1 MAFKIL
7 SVTLVFGLLAA
18 HAAADSTDLF
28 GSAHSR
34 QQSLE
39 QVWSHDLTSSWASV
53 SPIKRVVSLLMK
65 MKAELD
71 KEASNE
77 SEMYDKMV
85 CWCETNEKEKTKAV
99 ADAEAKD
106 KDLMAE
112 IEQRSAQVGELVATI
127 EMLKKQL
134 AEDTASLKKA
144 TAIREKAAAE
154 FLETETDL
162 TQTITNLRNAV
173 GVLAK
178 HQGGS
183 FLQMN
188 GPLISGLR
196 VLLRSAAM
204 KYEVLHGEVGSGPP
218 QFSTIFLSLQSETQ
232 RLTTSTEQ
240 ALLNALN
247 VKGESMSDSLPLK
260 FAELLVAKSAAAAPS
275 ETGSFLQADT
285 HQPRDAAYKSYNAA
299 SGGIYGIMTQMLE
312 EFEAQ
317 LSTAQKDE
325 KRATEDFAEL
335 KEAKSEQIAVAK
347 EKLDDI
353 ESGSSE
359 NLKALSDAKEDL
371 AMTRKQRTMD
381 IEFLRNLQDTCNDL
395 DKQWER
401 RSETRAAEI
410 EAVSETIAILTEDD
424 ARDLMAKSV
433 SLLQNR
439 IGTDATAAA
448 ARRYRA
454 ATLLRRAA
462 QVPNFEADDLLAAWR
477 GRHTATTL
485 GTAGGPR
492 AQLSTLAVSVQLDSF
507 AKLKAMMDKMVAE
520 LKNQQQEEAEFKAYC
535 TKEFDKTE
543 KAVYDKKEEKKD
555 LEAKIEKLDI
565 LMEKLTKEIE
575 KAQTQISESSDEI
588 KKASKSREAENAEFQ
603 TVVADQ
609 RATQVILKKALAR
622 LEDFYK
628 KGKGNKMVLVEQEP
642 PVKFNNYKKNAG
654 ASPVMG
660 LIEQIIE
667 DSKKLVAEAT
677 EAEYKAQRE
686 YEKFVTDSNAIIK
699 QLSEDVEAKTKA
711 TATAK
716 GESAE
721 SKGDLE
727 NAIGELESLAEYDA
741 DLHGECD
748 FVLKNFDIRQKAR
761 LQEVEAIQAAKGIL
775 SGAK

>member
-1 MAFKIL
+1 MACKIV

-18 HAAADSTDLF
+18 QAAAHTVGL
-28 GSAHSR
+28 SR

-39 QVWSHDLTSSWASV
+39 QAWSHDLSSSGTGV
-53 SPIKRVVSLLMK
+53 SPIKRVVNLLKK
-65 MKAELD
+65 MKAELE

-112 IEQRSAQVGELVATI
+112 IEQRSAQVGSLVATI
-127 EMLKKQL
+127 DALKKQI

-162 TQTITNLRNAV
+162 VQTITNLRNAV
-173 GVLAK
+173 GVLEK

-204 KYEVLHGEVGSGPP
+204 KYEVLHGEIGVGPRP
-218 QFSTIFLSLQSETQ
+218 FQTVLLSLQSDTKRQ
-232 RLTTSTEQ
+232 STNSAER
-240 ALLNALN
+240 ALLNALD
-247 VKGESMSDSLPLK
+247 VRGESMSDSLPLK
-260 FAELLVAKSAAAAPS
+260 FAELLVAKSATHTAAR
-275 ETGSFLQADT
+275 TGSFLQAGV
-285 HQPRDAAYKSYNAA
+285 HGPKSYNAA

-312 EFEAQ
+312 DFEAQ
-317 LSTAQKDE
+317 LKTAQKDE
-325 KRATEDFAEL
+325 KKAAEDFAAL
-335 KEAKSEQIAVAK
+335 KEAKSEQIGVAK

-371 AMTRKQRTMD
+371 EMTRKQRTVD
-381 IEFLRNLQDTCNDL
+381 VKFLRNLQDTCNDL

-410 EAVSETIAILTEDD
+410 EAVSETLAILTEDE
-424 ARDLMAKSV
+424 ANELMAKSV
-433 SLLQNR
+433 SLLQQHL
-439 IGTDATAAA
+439 GTVA
-448 ARRYRA
+448 ARRSRA
-454 ATLLRRAA
+454 ATFLRRAA
-462 QVPNFEADDLLAAWR
+462 QFPDFEADDLLAAWR
-477 GRHTATTL
+477 GRHVATSLSTAR
-485 GTAGGPR
+485 GPR
-492 AQLSTLAVSVQLDSF
+492 AQLSTLAMSVQLDSF
-507 AKLKAMMDKMVAE
+507 TKIKAMMDKMVAE

-543 KAVYDKKEEKKD
+543 KAVYEKKEEKKN
-555 LEAKIEKLDI
+555 LKANIEKLDI
-565 LMEKLTKEIE
+565 LMKKLAKEIK
-575 KAQTQISESSDEI
+575 KAKKHIAESSDEI
-588 KKASKSREAENAEFQ
+588 KKASQSREEENAEFQ

-609 RATQVILKKALAR
+609 RATQVILKKALSR

-628 KGKGNKMVLVEQEP
+628 KGKGNKLVLAEQEP
-642 PVKFNNYKKNAG
+642 PVQFNNYKKNAG

-660 LIEQIIE
+660 LLEQIIE
-667 DSKKLVAEAT
+667 DSKKLVAESTDA
-677 EAEYKAQRE
+677 EKKAQAEYE
-686 YEKFVTDSNAIIK
+686 TFVKDSNGIIK
-699 QLSEDVEAKTKA
+699 QLSTDVEVKTKKA
-711 TATAK
+711 AEAK

-721 SKGDLE
+721 AKGDLE
-727 NAIGELESLAEYDA
+727 SATGELESLAEYDA

-761 LQEVEAIQAAKGIL
+761 LQEMEAIQAAKAIL

>member
-1 MAFKIL
+1 MAFKMV
-7 SVTLVFGLLAA
+7 SVILVFGLLTAQAAA
-18 HAAADSTDLF
+18 HTADQL
-28 GSAHSR
+28 GSAQGR

-39 QVWSHDLTSSWASV
+39 RVWSHELSASWTAV
-53 SPIKRVVSLLMK
+53 SPIKRVVNLLMK
-65 MKAELD
+65 MKAELE

-77 SEMYDKMV
+77 SAMYDKMV

-112 IEQRSAQVGELVATI
+112 IEQRSASVGELVATI
-127 EMLKKQL
+127 QMLKKQI

-144 TAIREKAAAE
+144 AAIREKTAAE

-162 TQTITNLRNAV
+162 VQTMTNLRNAV

-178 HQGGS
+178 QQGGG
-183 FLQMN
+183 FLQMT
-188 GPLISGLR
+188 GPLISGMR
-196 VLLRSAAM
+196 VWLRSAAM
-204 KYEVLHGEVGSGPP
+204 KYEVLHGEIGVGP
-218 QFSTIFLSLQSETQ
+218 QAFQTVLLSLQSETK
-232 RLTTSTEQ
+232 RFTTSAEQ
-240 ALLNALN
+240 ALLSALD
-247 VKGESMSDSLPLK
+247 VHGESMSDSLPLK
-260 FAELLVAKSAAAAPS
+260 FAELLVAKSAAGARS
-275 ETGSFLQADT
+275 QTGSFLQAGT
-285 HQPRDAAYKSYNAA
+285 HQPKSSGSYNAA

-312 EFEAQ
+312 DFEAQ
-317 LSTAQKDE
+317 LSTAEKDE
-325 KRATEDFAEL
+325 KKAAEDFAGL

-381 IEFLRNLQDTCNDL
+381 IKFLRNLQDTCNDL

-401 RSETRAAEI
+401 RSATRAAEI

-424 ARDLMAKSV
+424 ARELMAKSV
-433 SLLQNR
+433 SLLQQR
-439 IGTDATAAA
+439 IGTVATLAA
-448 ARRYRA
+448 ARRYRT
-454 ATLLRRAA
+454 ATFLRRAA
-462 QVPNFEADDLLAAWR
+462 QVPDFEADDLLSAWH
-477 GRHTATTL
+477 GRHAVTTL
-485 GTAGGPR
+485 PR
-492 AQLSTLAVSVQLDSF
+492 AQLSTLAMSVQLDSF
-507 AKLKAMMDKMVAE
+507 AKVKAMMDKMVAE

-543 KAVYDKKEEKKD
+543 KAVYEKKEEKTD

-565 LMEKLTKEIE
+565 LKAKLAKEIQ
-575 KAQTQISESSDEI
+575 KAKKQISESSDEI
-588 KKASKSREAENAEFQ
+588 KKASKSREEGNAEFQ

-609 RATQVILKKALAR
+609 SATQVILKKALTR
-622 LEDFYK
+622 LENFYK
-628 KGKGNKMVLVEQEP
+628 KGKGNKLVLAEQEP
-642 PVKFNNYKKNAG
+642 PVKFNKYKKNAG

-667 DSKKLVAEAT
+667 DSEKLVAEAT
-677 EAEYKAQRE
+677 ESEYKAQGE
-686 YEKFVTDSNAIIK
+686 YEKFVTNSNAIIK

-721 SKGDLE
+721 AKGDLE
-727 NAIGELESLAEYDA
+727 NAVGELESLAQYDA

-761 LQEVEAIQAAKGIL
+761 LQEMEAIQAAKGIL